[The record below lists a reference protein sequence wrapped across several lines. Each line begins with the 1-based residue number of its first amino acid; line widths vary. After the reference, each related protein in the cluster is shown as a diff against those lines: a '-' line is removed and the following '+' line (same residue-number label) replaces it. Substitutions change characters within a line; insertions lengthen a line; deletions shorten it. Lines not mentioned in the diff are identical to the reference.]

1 MAAGVEQYRGREQS
15 FIKHEFLT
23 QYLQAAAFKTLQGR
37 SRTFNFVDAF
47 AGPWEVSD
55 TENLS
60 DTSFSQALDTLE
72 AVRVHLGRRE
82 MSGLRVRL
90 FLCETRSEAV
100 AELRRFAANN
110 HRFDIRV
117 FHGKFE
123 DNLDAIATECRGG
136 FTFTFID
143 PTGWDIR
150 SGPILEYLRKQDG
163 EFLLN
168 FMSEHINRHAEFPA
182 ISASIGRFLA
192 DPDWESAFNAL
203 PPDRSNE
210 ERVLTLLQGRIRASG
225 AATYLPDF
233 SILKPRQERVKMR
246 LLFGTHSGR
255 GVEVFRNVQEKVERT
270 ETETRSDL
278 LKTKSRQT
286 TLFPDDMVVAMNQ
299 GLAGVGCTRYRQDAA
314 ACVRDLLSSQDGA
327 EFAKIW
333 PRVLEAVPVRL
344 THLKKILVNMK
355 AERTITFELPRGK
368 RVPQPETLVSLL
380 ADPGTPSTGPRVTT
394 GRTLPTPSET

>member
-1 MAAGVEQYRGREQS
+1 MAAGVEQYQGREQS

-55 TENLS
+55 TEDLS
-60 DTSFSQALDTLE
+60 DSSFRQALDSLE
-72 AVRVHLGRRE
+72 GVRVHLARRE
-82 MSGLRVRL
+82 MKGLRVRL
-90 FLCETRSEAV
+90 FLCEKRREAV

-110 HRFDIRV
+110 ERFDIRV

-143 PTGWDIR
+143 PTGWNIR
-150 SGPILEYLRKQDG
+150 SGPILDFLQEQDG

-168 FMSEHINRHAEFPA
+168 FMSEHINRHAGYPA
-182 ISASIGRFLA
+182 IAASVGRFLA
-192 DPDWESAFNAL
+192 DPDWERAFGAL
-203 PPDRSNE
+203 APDQSNE
-210 ERVLTLLQGRIRASG
+210 QKVLTLLRRRMRESG

-233 SILKPRQERVKMR
+233 PVLKPREDRVKMR
-246 LLFGTHSGR
+246 LLFGTHSAR

-270 ETETRSDL
+270 EIETRSDL
-278 LKTKSRQT
+278 LESRSRQT
-286 TLFPDDMVVAMNQ
+286 TLFPEDMVVAMTQ
-299 GLAGVGCTRYRQDAA
+299 GLAGVGCTRYREDAA
-314 ACVRDLLSSQDGA
+314 VRVRDLLSGRDGIKFA
-327 EFAKIW
+327 ELW

-344 THLKKILVNMK
+344 PHLNEILASMR
-355 AERTITFELPRGK
+355 AEGAITFTLPGRK
-368 RVPQPETLVSLL
+368 RVPQPDTRISL
-380 ADPGTPSTGPRVTT
+380 AGAGQEP
-394 GRTLPTPSET
+394 